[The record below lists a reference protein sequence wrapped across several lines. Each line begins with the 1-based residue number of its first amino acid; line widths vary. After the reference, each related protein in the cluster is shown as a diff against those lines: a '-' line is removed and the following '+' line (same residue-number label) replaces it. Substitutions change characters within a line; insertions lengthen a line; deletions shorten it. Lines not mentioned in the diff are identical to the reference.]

1 MSKINLKDFLHRNL
15 TFTMSVGQQAI
26 SQNALVTIPIRIPK
40 IQRDYAE
47 GRESVEIYRKRRG
60 ILSDM
65 LDVVYDTKSDLS
77 FDFIY
82 GNMVDENGAYQLK
95 SGNDYNSHP
104 NGAFEPLD
112 GQQRLT
118 TLFLMHWLFGRK
130 DDLKDP
136 NGHSLFVYE
145 TRSTS
150 EEFCNWLVKIDAD
163 FIVKEWQNKVAEIN
177 TDNSEAR
184 NKWKTEK
191 DANGVIDTVR
201 NRLKYPLKHAP
212 SLQDFMRHQ
221 IGFRWNWNDDPNIR
235 SMITVLE
242 TALNIIKEQG
252 KDYTQASGAKLDDI
266 TFLVLDN
273 LVCDGDRLFE
283 KMNARGKALST
294 FDILKS
300 SLEEEMEQQKI
311 HNSNPKL
318 SSGWRTKMDSD
329 WIDYWWDKIIKC
341 STQTPTL
348 DSVKEVEKCLEKM
361 LIRMIGLS
369 FLPLQISGSAPTQDS
384 RNFKADFEK
393 SVSATDDNLV
403 ELYFDYARYE
413 RSLKPVSLTCLPF
426 KSLYDIMC
434 NILYQDV
441 NGIWHNATEMLFKWN
456 EKDSNTLFDD
466 FFLKDGNPTHNTQV
480 MMYGLVKYLE
490 IIPSASIN
498 GNQVE
503 ETNFRDWMRFIR
515 NVYNG
520 DNKNARLD
528 NIDDV
533 KNAIK
538 AIDVWL
544 NEYNNN
550 YYPKHTSYDCL
561 DLICNYIPLNPNG
574 QEQARLDEEKIKAE
588 LRLSGNSTANA
599 ATWEQSVLSAED
611 LPYLWGQIIAP
622 LSWSMVSGSYNKQD
636 FDTYVCRLKMI
647 FSINLNGT
655 RNEMLLIKAMLCQM
669 DYRFNYKGNLGS
681 LGRFNA
687 HRDHSWKRYLR
698 ELDNTTQCYG
708 ILFKNLIDEWLLP
721 SNKSLPFVDFLAQY
735 VNSKSPSISNTD
747 WRFFVVNLQPD
758 SLFNIFNEVGTND
771 RYIFTEPNGHSYYFR
786 SNTMRTSIR
795 YELLTMYL
803 YFETSLHYKG
813 VNRVCVKPT
822 SDADGALAEFK
833 NADNHTVR
841 LKVGTGALYD
851 IECIHANSQKK
862 SVVKDLDINL
872 VCRGMKR
879 LGIIK

>member
-1 MSKINLKDFLHRNL
+1 M
-15 TFTMSVGQQAI
+15 
-26 SQNALVTIPIRIPK
+26 
-40 IQRDYAE
+40 
-47 GRESVEIYRKRRG
+47 
-60 ILSDM
+60 
-65 LDVVYDTKSDLS
+65 
-77 FDFIY
+77 
-82 GNMVDENGAYQLK
+82 
-95 SGNDYNSHP
+95 
-104 NGAFEPLD
+104 
-112 GQQRLT
+112 
-118 TLFLMHWLFGRK
+118 
-130 DDLKDP
+130 
-136 NGHSLFVYE
+136 
-145 TRSTS
+145 
-150 EEFCNWLVKIDAD
+150 
-163 FIVKEWQNKVAEIN
+163 
-177 TDNSEAR
+177 
-184 NKWKTEK
+184 
-191 DANGVIDTVR
+191 
-201 NRLKYPLKHAP
+201 
-212 SLQDFMRHQ
+212 
-221 IGFRWNWNDDPNIR
+221 
-235 SMITVLE
+235 
-242 TALNIIKEQG
+242 
-252 KDYTQASGAKLDDI
+252 
-266 TFLVLDN
+266 
-273 LVCDGDRLFE
+273 CDGDRLFE
-283 KMNARGKALST
+283 KMNARGKALSS

-300 SLEEEMEQQKI
+300 TLEEEMELQGVST
-311 HNSNPKL
+311 SNPQL
-318 SSGWRTKMDSD
+318 PGLWRTKMDTD
-329 WIDYWWDKIIKC
+329 WVDYWWDKTINPL
-341 STQTPTL
+341 TGTPTNN
-348 DSVKEVEKCLEKM
+348 DVQKVEQSLERM
-361 LIRMIGLS
+361 LTRMIGLS
-369 FLPLQISGSAPTQDS
+369 FLPFTINGTAPTGNTRDY
-384 RNFKADFEK
+384 KVDFEK
-393 SVSATDDNLV
+393 SVSATNDRIFEYYLEYIRHERGLKSTNLTS
-403 ELYFDYARYE
+403 LSFD
-413 RSLKPVSLTCLPF
+413 SVHKMITS
-426 KSLYDIMC
+426 IM
-434 NILYQDV
+434 YQDS
-441 NGIWHNATEMLFKWN
+441 NQKWHNATEMLFKWN

-466 FFLKDGNPTHNTQV
+466 FLKDGNPTHNTQV

-490 IIPSASIN
+490 IIPSALIN

-544 NEYNNN
+544 NEYKNN
-550 YYPKHTSYDCL
+550 YYLKHTSYDCL

-735 VNSKSPSISNTD
+735 VNINSPSISNTD

-758 SLFNIFNEVGTND
+758 LLFNILKEVGTND

-822 SDADGALAEFK
+822 SDANGALAEFK